1 MHQMSPEMQSCIDEC
16 LRCHTT
22 CLSTAMN
29 HCLEEG
35 GQHVEPKHFRLM
47 IACAE
52 ICQTSANFMLIGT
65 DLHKRTC
72 ADCAEM
78 CEECARRSE
87 HQIGKHECVDACR
100 RCAESCRKMAA

>member
-52 ICQTSANFMLIGT
+52 ICQTAANFMLIGT
-65 DLHKRTC
+65 DLHKRF
-72 ADCAEM
+72 
-78 CEECARRSE
+78 R
-87 HQIGKHECVDACR
+87 DAVYVHD
-100 RCAESCRKMAA
+100 AAASSAMRDPPPR